1 MCVASDGLFRD
12 LKAITKTVARN
23 MPRKKNARLIKS
35 WGSRGMTADRRI
47 MVEIYDRVQVEDAGK
62 KREQRV
68 KSSGSLG
75 MIYHAG
81 KEIRCRVEDVIRPHD
96 AVAANTFSKT

>member
-1 MCVASDGLFRD
+1 MCVASDGPFRD

-68 KSSGSLG
+68 KSFWFPWYDISCRKGNPMSG
-75 MIYHAG
+75 
-81 KEIRCRVEDVIRPHD
+81 
-96 AVAANTFSKT
+96 